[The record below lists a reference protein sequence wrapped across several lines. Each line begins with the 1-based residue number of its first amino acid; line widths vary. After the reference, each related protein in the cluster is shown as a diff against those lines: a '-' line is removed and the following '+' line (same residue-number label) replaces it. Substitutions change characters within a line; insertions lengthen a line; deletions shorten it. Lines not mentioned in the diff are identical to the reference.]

1 MSKRDADILFFVAFC
16 LEGYKNKHGLTGK
29 VAAVAS
35 FIAEDENIS
44 PLDALSKFYESDT
57 YRRLEQ
63 EDTKYWHYG
72 PVALYQDY
80 QLAL

>member
-1 MSKRDADILFFVAFC
+1 MRAEITQQNLYLILA
-16 LEGYKNKHGLTGK
+16 GK
-29 VAAVAS
+29 AAAVAA

-44 PLDALSKFYESDT
+44 PLDALTKFYASDT

-63 EDTKYWHYG
+63 ENTKYWHFG

-80 QLAL
+80 CMA